1 MIFREIALPDGL
13 SSIAFCAW
21 QFVVEPHDPPAF
33 QHVIPPDGTTN
44 LALILIAGAPPRP
57 MLVPPSLA
65 ARTVPVAQGAYY
77 AGLRLRPEAARMV
90 TGREPAPGP
99 PDLLPLDGPL
109 APIWSDLFAL
119 AEGGT
124 DWRASLAAF
133 GGCAA
138 ADAAI
143 AGAVTRLVES
153 GGCASIASLAA
164 ASGLGVRQFRRR
176 FHAAIG
182 VAPKQYADVQR
193 ARRALLLALLERDW
207 AGAAHE
213 AGFADQP
220 HFARDIKDRFGAP
233 PRRVAGYLGGIRHEM
248 LDDVRIIQDAR
259 AAAA

>member
-1 MIFREIALPDGL
+1 MIFREIALPDAL

-21 QFVVEPHDPPAF
+21 QFLLEPHDPAAF

-44 LALILIAGAPPRP
+44 LALILPAGAPSRP
-57 MLVPPSLA
+57 ILVPPSLA
-65 ARTVPVAQGAYY
+65 ARTVPVAQGTRY

-99 PDLLPLDGPL
+99 PEMVSPDGAL
-109 APIWSDLFAL
+109 APIWSDLRAL
-119 AEGGT
+119 AEGRA
-124 DWRASLAAF
+124 DWEASAAAF

-138 ADAAI
+138 ADPATAR
-143 AGAVTRLVES
+143 AVTRLVET
-153 GGCASIASLAA
+153 GGGASISGLAA
-164 ASGLGVRQFRRR
+164 AAGLGVRQFRRR
-176 FHAAIG
+176 FHAATG

-233 PRRVAGYLGGIRHEM
+233 PRQVAGYLGGIRHEM
-248 LDDVRIIQDAR
+248 LDDVRILQDR
-259 AAAA
+259 PAAAA